1 MSEQIYFNQKEV
13 NYINDSDFLLTK
25 RKITSK
31 VFNLLAKVQESAIPI
46 LQQHQDIIPEEV
58 LAISGK
64 ISKGENYRSLPYLIL
79 DCPRFFKKE
88 DIFAIR
94 TMFWWGNYCSITF
107 HLSGRFLK
115 KYKSQLINN
124 ITNLRA
130 IGNYYICIN
139 KTPWEYHFNE
149 DNYLLLSLLSEEEV
163 QSLIAD
169 KKFLKISTRIDFDQM
184 TRLDK
189 IVFEFINKV
198 IMLLK

>member
-25 RKITSK
+25 RKITNK
-31 VFNLLAKVQESAIPI
+31 IFNLLAKVQESTIPI
-46 LQQHQDIIPEEV
+46 LQQYQDTIPEEV

-64 ISKGENYRSLPYLIL
+64 ISKGENYRSLPYLVL
-79 DCPRFFKKE
+79 DCPRYFNKE
-88 DIFAIR
+88 DVFAIR
-94 TMFWWGNYCSITF
+94 TMFWWGNYCSITL

-130 IGNYYICIN
+130 TGNLYICIN
-139 KTPWEYHFNE
+139 KTPWEYHFDE
-149 DNYLLLSLLSEEEV
+149 DNYLLPSLLSEEEV
-163 QSLIAD
+163 QNLIAD

-184 TRLDK
+184 MLLDK
-189 IVFEFINKV
+189 IAVDFIKKV
-198 IMLLK
+198 IKLLN